1 MGPDQMQADLLQ
13 MVGKP
18 VKEFAALDMGA
29 EMAKLGLEKF
39 FPDLVWFLRS
49 SVLIIHY

>member
-1 MGPDQMQADLLQ
+1 MGSGQMQAALLQ

-18 VKEFAALDMGA
+18 VKELDVLDMGA

-39 FPDLVWFLRS
+39 FPDLV
-49 SVLIIHY
+49 